1 MASFSAPGASGPSE
15 EFKKQLDALQALVKR
30 TRDLVATQQQ
40 FEAQAHENSMVEEE
54 LNNVAEGPTAC
65 VYKLSA
71 RVLVRQDLAD
81 AKATVKSRL
90 ELIAKGAKDTEA
102 AIKRAMAEQDDM
114 RAKLQALQ
122 RDCPAG
128 IHAVPLESDILQ
140 WHYVIEGPPASPYAG
155 GFFHG
160 LVRFPSEYPF
170 KPPAVMIYT
179 PSGRFATNTRICLS
193 MSDFHP

>member
-1 MASFSAPGASGPSE
+1 MSASGAPAGPSE
-15 EFKKQLDALQALVKR
+15 EFKRQLDALQALVKR

-40 FEAQAHENSMVEEE
+40 FEAQAHENSMVEGE

-90 ELIAKGAKDTEA
+90 ELIAKGARETEA

-114 RAKLQALQ
+114 RAKLQQMQRAQQQALQ
-122 RDCPAG
+122 QQAQPQEA
-128 IHAVPLESDILQ
+128 
-140 WHYVIEGPPASPYAG
+140 
-155 GFFHG
+155 
-160 LVRFPSEYPF
+160 
-170 KPPAVMIYT
+170 
-179 PSGRFATNTRICLS
+179 
-193 MSDFHP
+193 

>member
-1 MASFSAPGASGPSE
+1 MSASGAPAGPSE
-15 EFKKQLDALQALVKR
+15 EFKRQLDALQALVKR

-40 FEAQAHENSMVEEE
+40 FEARAHENSMVEEE

-90 ELIAKGAKDTEA
+90 ELIAKGARETEA

-114 RAKLQALQ
+114 RAKLQQMQRAQQQALQ
-122 RDCPAG
+122 QQAQPQEA
-128 IHAVPLESDILQ
+128 
-140 WHYVIEGPPASPYAG
+140 
-155 GFFHG
+155 
-160 LVRFPSEYPF
+160 
-170 KPPAVMIYT
+170 
-179 PSGRFATNTRICLS
+179 
-193 MSDFHP
+193 

>member
-1 MASFSAPGASGPSE
+1 MASFSAPGAAGPSE

-81 AKATVKSRL
+81 AKATVKSRPG
-90 ELIAKGAKDTEA
+90 LIAKGRTDTEA

-122 RDCPAG
+122 RAQQQQM
-128 IHAVPLESDILQ
+128 AQ
-140 WHYVIEGPPASPYAG
+140 QQAQQIEA
-155 GFFHG
+155 
-160 LVRFPSEYPF
+160 
-170 KPPAVMIYT
+170 
-179 PSGRFATNTRICLS
+179 
-193 MSDFHP
+193 